1 MEKDEVIK
9 NLKEYNAWRRGDDN
23 IEMLKIEVISKSI
36 DEAIRLLEEDNK
48 KQPIVKVVG

>member
-9 NLKEYNAWRRGDDN
+9 NLKEYNAWRRGDEGF
-23 IEMLKIEVISKSI
+23 EMPLSVIIGVTI